1 MSVKTIQRHLKQN
14 TKNVV
19 EGSVDVFGLKKYLID
34 NEFPLAVCL
43 CEDGTRITAGVQYD
57 YTTDSLRGLVA
68 PLNENGLPQTGLFTA
83 SSPYKIAQ
91 MIKDY
96 PTGNH
101 VYVQMALPLAAGAA
115 PFVLY
120 HACSD
125 NKFDATDVL
134 NRWRYTEMVLREQGI
149 NVVANASDGDPRLM
163 KAMKERSCLRNNYS
177 KSTWGWWYS
186 IEDENN
192 SVLNVQ
198 DMIHGINKIRNRL
211 MRGDLKIGKFKVS
224 TSHLK
229 ELIQNHSKD
238 KHRLSMSDIDLKD
251 KMKFGP
257 SLKMIDKDMINY
269 LKQHVRQSSGTV
281 LLLNVM
287 RLMHNSFVD
296 ENFVPLD
303 RVHDVW

>member
-1 MSVKTIQRHLKQN
+1 MANCSTSTQNAPVLESLINIHNKSKDIKPQARRFTNSDKDIGTYEFLAAGKSHFTYHGRNSTIMSVKTIQRHLKQN

-211 MRGDLKIGKFKVS
+211 MRGDLKIG
-224 TSHLK
+224 
-229 ELIQNHSKD
+229 I
-238 KHRLSMSDIDLKD
+238 
-251 KMKFGP
+251 
-257 SLKMIDKDMINY
+257 
-269 LKQHVRQSSGTV
+269 
-281 LLLNVM
+281 
-287 RLMHNSFVD
+287 
-296 ENFVPLD
+296 
-303 RVHDVW
+303 